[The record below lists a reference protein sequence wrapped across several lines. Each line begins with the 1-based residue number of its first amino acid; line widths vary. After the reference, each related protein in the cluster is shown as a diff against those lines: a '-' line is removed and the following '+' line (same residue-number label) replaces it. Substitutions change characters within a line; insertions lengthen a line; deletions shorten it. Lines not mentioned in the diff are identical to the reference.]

1 MSSLD
6 GSGSQGSLTLGGF
19 DEKRM
24 IPNEVGFPFHDDSEK
39 VHTAW
44 VENITLA
51 GWNENNQGNQ
61 SFDLTR
67 TNFTTHIDS
76 SRPYIYLP
84 SSLYNEIAEIL
95 DLRYDNRSNTLIVS
109 DEREKVL
116 KAQKPSISF
125 TLTPLSRNK
134 MSVEPVTITMPYE
147 SIVLKLEYPL
157 AKLNQSVHYVPIRK
171 ADDPAQ
177 YVLGRAFLQNAYI
190 VSDYERRSFSIHQ
203 ATLQNGDG
211 PEPSIRSILITNTTT
226 NSLDSWRQ
234 VKKPLSRSSVLGIS
248 IGAIFLTLIN
258 SSLAAYMCY
267 KRRQES
273 KVGVEGSKVQEL
285 SDILVRV
292 EAGGSDTRQVFEAG
306 ERDTP
311 QAFEADSSQIHE
323 IPVNMIPSARNT
335 GLASEVHEMPA
346 SSASLSTSTK
356 DILHSSGNVSSLSSD
371 VKHSFPNHSLL
382 SMPNRNSDPSE

>member
-1 MSSLD
+1 
-6 GSGSQGSLTLGGF
+6 
-19 DEKRM
+19 
-24 IPNEVGFPFHDDSEK
+24 
-39 VHTAW
+39 
-44 VENITLA
+44 
-51 GWNENNQGNQ
+51 
-61 SFDLTR
+61 
-67 TNFTTHIDS
+67 
-76 SRPYIYLP
+76 
-84 SSLYNEIAEIL
+84 
-95 DLRYDNRSNTLIVS
+95 
-109 DEREKVL
+109 
-116 KAQKPSISF
+116 
-125 TLTPLSRNK
+125 
-134 MSVEPVTITMPYE
+134 
-147 SIVLKLEYPL
+147 
-157 AKLNQSVHYVPIRK
+157 
-171 ADDPAQ
+171 
-177 YVLGRAFLQNAYI
+177 
-190 VSDYERRSFSIHQ
+190 
-203 ATLQNGDG
+203 
-211 PEPSIRSILITNTTT
+211 
-226 NSLDSWRQ
+226 
-234 VKKPLSRSSVLGIS
+234 
-248 IGAIFLTLIN
+248 
-258 SSLAAYMCY
+258 MCY